1 MRGPPTSADWI
12 CDVAALARVFERAVA
27 QQRLYAAH
35 VQLSWQPLPLQLI
48 HPFRIAH
55 GTSSVRH
62 NVLVRVEDGVGEAA
76 AVHYHGETPE
86 RIVEYLRGVDLSE
99 HSDPAQLEDI
109 VSGLPVGSAAA
120 RAGIDVALHDAWGR
134 ALGQPLYRLFG
145 LNPERIPLTSFTIP
159 LGSAEEM
166 AERARTTDAPVLK
179 IKLGAESEDRARIAA
194 LRSVTSVPLRVDAN
208 GGWTLAAAEALLPE
222 LAEHGVELVEQ
233 PLAVGDLEGL
243 RRLSRLRSR
252 PPLFADESIKSA
264 ADILAHQGL
273 VEGVVIK
280 LAKSG
285 GIRAALQQ
293 ITLARSLGL
302 DVMLGCMIES
312 SVAVTAAAHL
322 GALCQYVDLD
332 GPLLIRNDPFQG
344 VTYQHGR
351 LCLSAR
357 PGLGLLPVPTDP

>member
-1 MRGPPTSADWI
+1 M
-12 CDVAALARVFERAVA
+12 
-27 QQRLYAAH
+27 
-35 VQLSWQPLPLQLI
+35 QLSWQPLPLQLI
-48 HPFRIAH
+48 QPFRIAH

-62 NVLVRVEDGVGEAA
+62 NVLVRLGEGLAEGLGEAA

-86 RIVEYLRGVDLSE
+86 GIVEYLRSVDLSE

-109 VSGLPVGSAAA
+109 LSGLPVGSAAA
-120 RAGIDVALHDAWGR
+120 RAGIDIALHDAWGR

-159 LGSAEEM
+159 LGSVEEM
-166 AERARTTDAPVLK
+166 VAQARAADAPLLK
-179 IKLGAESEDRARIAA
+179 IKLGAGAEDRARIAA

-208 GGWTLAAAEALLPE
+208 AGWTLAGAEALLPE

-233 PLAVGDLEGL
+233 PLPVGDLEGL

-264 ADILAHQGL
+264 ADILAHHGL
-273 VEGVVIK
+273 VEGVVVK

-285 GIRAALQQ
+285 GIRGALQQ

-302 DVMLGCMIES
+302 DVMLSCMIES

-322 GALCQYVDLD
+322 APLCQYVDLD
-332 GPLLIRNDPFQG
+332 GPLLIANDPYQG
-344 VTYQHGR
+344 VTYQRGR
-351 LCLSAR
+351 LRLPAR
-357 PGLGLLPVPTDP
+357 PGLGLLPVPPAP

>member
-1 MRGPPTSADWI
+1 
-12 CDVAALARVFERAVA
+12 
-27 QQRLYAAH
+27 
-35 VQLSWQPLPLQLI
+35 VQLSWQPLSLQLI

-55 GTSSVRH
+55 GVSDVRH
-62 NVLVRVEDGVGEAA
+62 NVLVRVQDGVGEAA

-86 RIVEYLRGVDLSE
+86 GIVEYLRGVDLSA
-99 HSDPAQLEDI
+99 HSDPMHIEEILAE
-109 VSGLPVGSAAA
+109 LPVGSAAA
-120 RAGIDVALHDAWGR
+120 RAGIDIALYDAWGR

-145 LNPERIPLTSFTIP
+145 LNPARIPLTSFTIP

-166 AERARTTDAPVLK
+166 AERAATTDAPVLK
-179 IKLGAESEDRARIAA
+179 IKLGAEAEDLARIVA
-194 LRSVTSVPLRVDAN
+194 LRLVTKVPLRVDAN
-208 GGWTLAAAEALLPE
+208 AGWTLAGARALLPQ
-222 LAEHGVELVEQ
+222 LAEHGIELVEQ

-243 RRLSRLRSR
+243 RQLSRVRPR
-252 PPLFADESIKSA
+252 PPLFADESIKST

-285 GIRAALQQ
+285 GIRGALEQ

-322 GALCQYVDLD
+322 AALCQYVDLD
-332 GPLLIRNDPFQG
+332 GPLLIRNDPFRG
-344 VTYQHGR
+344 VTYREGR
-351 LCLSAR
+351 LHLSER
-357 PGLGLLPVPTDP
+357 PGLGLLPAPSAA

>member
-1 MRGPPTSADWI
+1 M
-12 CDVAALARVFERAVA
+12 
-27 QQRLYAAH
+27 
-35 VQLSWQPLPLQLI
+35 QLSWQPLPLQLI

-62 NVLVRVEDGVGEAA
+62 NVLVRVDDGLGEAA

-99 HSDPAQLEDI
+99 YSDPAQLEDI

-120 RAGIDVALHDAWGR
+120 RAGIDIALYDAWGR

-145 LNPERIPLTSFTIP
+145 LNPQRIPLTSFTIP

-166 AERARTTDAPVLK
+166 AERARTTDAPMLK
-179 IKLGAESEDRARIAA
+179 IKLGSEAEDRARIAA

-208 GGWTLAAAEALLPE
+208 GGWTLAGAEALLPE

-233 PLAVGDLEGL
+233 PLPVGDLEGL
-243 RRLSRLRSR
+243 RRLFQLRSR

-280 LAKSG
+280 LAKCG
-285 GIRAALQQ
+285 GIRAALEQ
-293 ITLARSLGL
+293 ITLAHSLGL
-302 DVMLGCMIES
+302 EVMLGCMIES

-322 GALCQYVDLD
+322 AALCQYVDLD

-344 VTYQHGR
+344 VAYERGR
-351 LCLSAR
+351 LRLSTR
-357 PGLGLLPVPTDP
+357 PGLGLLPAPSTPE